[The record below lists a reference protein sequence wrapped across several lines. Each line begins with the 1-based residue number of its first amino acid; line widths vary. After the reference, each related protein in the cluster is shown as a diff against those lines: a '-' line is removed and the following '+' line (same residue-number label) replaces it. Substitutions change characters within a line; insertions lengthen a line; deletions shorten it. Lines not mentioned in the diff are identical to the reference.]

1 MPVNILGPL
10 QMIWGMEVTY
20 IIFFLAIAYTAWQV
34 TVTVM
39 STLFKTTYGL
49 TDLQIGLTFISNGF
63 GCVIGTLTTGK
74 FLDFDYRRLKA
85 SYTGAAED
93 FPLENIRLRTLW
105 LWSGVQCASVI
116 IFGWTLQYHVHIA
129 VPIICTFFLGWAAT
143 SVISTVTTFM
153 VDIFPDQSA
162 SATAALNLVR
172 CLMAAGAM
180 AGALPVVN
188 SIGVGWT
195 FTMIFFIELS
205 SLLLVV
211 LQLRYG
217 VKKRKMREGQ
227 EKVNDEQ

>member
-1 MPVNILGPL
+1 
-10 QMIWGMEVTY
+10 
-20 IIFFLAIAYTAWQV
+20 
-34 TVTVM
+34 
-39 STLFKTTYGL
+39 
-49 TDLQIGLTFISNGF
+49 
-63 GCVIGTLTTGK
+63 
-74 FLDFDYRRLKA
+74 
-85 SYTGAAED
+85 
-93 FPLENIRLRTLW
+93 
-105 LWSGVQCASVI
+105 
-116 IFGWTLQYHVHIA
+116 
-129 VPIICTFFLGWAAT
+129 
-143 SVISTVTTFM
+143 
-153 VDIFPDQSA
+153 
-162 SATAALNLVR
+162 VR